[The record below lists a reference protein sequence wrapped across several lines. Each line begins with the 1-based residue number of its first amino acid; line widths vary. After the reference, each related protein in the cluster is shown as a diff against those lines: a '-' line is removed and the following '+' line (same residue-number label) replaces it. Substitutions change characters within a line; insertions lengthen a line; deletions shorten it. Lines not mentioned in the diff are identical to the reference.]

1 MKHIFI
7 IIFIIGLA
15 SFSINETQAQ
25 CFDDGHSPFQN
36 QGWLSCST
44 SVGPNPDRG
53 DAHWIMYDFGHIYEL
68 DSVYFWNHNV
78 WGETGMGIK
87 SVLIDFSNDK
97 ETWQTV
103 GPIEIE
109 KAPGS
114 WKYTG
119 VQGPSL
125 SNIEARYALITVLS
139 TWDEDASCAGLAEIK
154 IGVNKVVDVT
164 EIEPVAEW
172 TIAPNPASE
181 RITIQLPEVDKINT
195 ISLYNSVGQ
204 LVQNI
209 NVTNST
215 EILLPVN
222 ELKEGVY
229 LVSIQTDKEILTK
242 SFVKGG

>member
-1 MKHIFI
+1 MKHIFNI
-7 IIFIIGLA
+7 LFIIGLA
-15 SFSINETQAQ
+15 SFSMNEAQAQ

-78 WGETGMGIK
+78 WGETGFGMK
-87 SVLIDFSNDK
+87 SILIDFSNDK
-97 ETWQTV
+97 ENWQTV
-103 GPIEIE
+103 GPINID

-119 VQGPSL
+119 FQGPSL
-125 SNIEARYALITVLS
+125 GHVEARYALITVLS
-139 TWDEDASCAGLAEIK
+139 TWDEDATCAGLGEIK
-154 IGVNKVVDVT
+154 IGVNQVVDVT
-164 EIEPVAEW
+164 EVEPIIEW
-172 TIAPNPASE
+172 TISPNPASE
-181 RITIQLPEVDKINT
+181 RITIQLPEVDEIKS

-209 NVTNST
+209 NTPYGTDVLVPIS
-215 EILLPVN
+215 
-222 ELKEGVY
+222 ELKDGLYFVT
-229 LVSIQTDKEILTK
+229 IKTNTEILTK
-242 SFVKGG
+242 SFMKGG